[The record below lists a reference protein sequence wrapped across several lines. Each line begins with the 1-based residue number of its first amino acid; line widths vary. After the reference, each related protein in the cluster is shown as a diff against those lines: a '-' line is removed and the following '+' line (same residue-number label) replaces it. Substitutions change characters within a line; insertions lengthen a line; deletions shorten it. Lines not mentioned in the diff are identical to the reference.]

1 LIEARLRARGIH
13 VDDVSEIARGADL
26 QVIKVTQSGES
37 VEKGQTLGIAIGL
50 VILLYMSLLMYGIIT
65 MRSVLEEKTT
75 RTMEVLISS
84 VQPFQLLAGKIPGVA
99 GVAFTQFLIWTVSL
113 GLLLS
118 YGAVMAAMFS
128 PGSSFPAIH
137 VPISL
142 LIWVGFFFF
151 GGYFLYSAM
160 FAAIGSACSTEQD
173 AAQLQW
179 LAMGPLVFCMVI
191 YSLVL
196 NAPASTASIVL
207 SEIPFFAP
215 VLMPLR
221 ISIQTPPFWQ
231 EALSVVLLLL
241 TTVGVIYAS
250 AKVYRI
256 GVLMYGKRPTLP
268 ELVRWLRYS

>member
-1 LIEARLRARGIH
+1 
-13 VDDVSEIARGADL
+13 
-26 QVIKVTQSGES
+26 
-37 VEKGQTLGIAIGL
+37 
-50 VILLYMSLLMYGIIT
+50 
-65 MRSVLEEKTT
+65 
-75 RTMEVLISS
+75 
-84 VQPFQLLAGKIPGVA
+84 
-99 GVAFTQFLIWTVSL
+99 
-113 GLLLS
+113 
-118 YGAVMAAMFS
+118 
-128 PGSSFPAIH
+128 
-137 VPISL
+137 

-231 EALSVVLLLL
+231 EALSVALLLL
-241 TTVGVIYAS
+241 TTVGVIFAS

-256 GVLMYGKRPTLP
+256 GVLMYGK
-268 ELVRWLRYS
+268 